1 MQSEWCLFTIFS
13 VKNINLC
20 CSGRQN
26 LAWYE
31 ILSDNNQSNEFIFF
45 SNQFTVF
52 IFSVNRITEKMQN
65 IWFDVY
71 DNESFNLI
79 AFCDFSII
87 ICVYLFVINTN
98 KLLLEVHFY
107 YRIFVSITV
116 FLFQLPYFL
125 KLNKLW
131 RYFMRPCFYEIFSK
145 MKIFFGYDSNNF
157 KKKKCKVKKK

>member
-1 MQSEWCLFTIFS
+1 
-13 VKNINLC
+13 
-20 CSGRQN
+20 
-26 LAWYE
+26 
-31 ILSDNNQSNEFIFF
+31 
-45 SNQFTVF
+45 
-52 IFSVNRITEKMQN
+52 MQN

-116 FLFQLPYFL
+116 FLFQLPYFF

-131 RYFMRPCFYEIFSK
+131 RYFMRPCFYTCTRNSK
-145 MKIFFGYDSNNF
+145 TSFGLLASEYMGGERAQTLSVRSIDKEYYIDGLIVLYACMPNLQEL
-157 KKKKCKVKKK
+157 